1 MKPEG
6 SNVIFFGGGG
16 VLLTFCLIASEVSIC
31 VDEAVVEIG
40 VKLDDDETDVD
51 DESDVDDGF
60 IVVLISASFAFVLL
74 ISLSKLFF
82 GIDINVGTGSGVEF
96 VIFA

>member
-31 VDEAVVEIG
+31 VDDSVVEIG
-40 VKLDDDETDVD
+40 VKLD

-60 IVVLISASFAFVLL
+60 IVVLSSASFAFVLL
-74 ISLSKLFF
+74 ISLSTLFF
-82 GIDINVGTGSGVEF
+82 GTDINVGAGSGIEF
-96 VIFA
+96 VIFG

>member
-1 MKPEG
+1 MKPTG
-6 SNVIFFGGGG
+6 SNLVLGGGVN

-31 VDEAVVEIG
+31 VDDSVVEIG
-40 VKLDDDETDVD
+40 VKLDD

-60 IVVLISASFAFVLL
+60 IVVLSSASFAFVLL

-82 GIDINVGTGSGVEF
+82 GANINVGAGSGIEF